1 MWVNSFSVCVHLDI
15 AIEHMYGEAG
25 DQEKPMICVPCEL
38 VAWYRRHNMLGLGI
52 QVMNINNNEMY
63 LLLFI

>member
-15 AIEHMYGEAG
+15 AIEYMHGEAG
-25 DQEKPMICVPCEL
+25 DEEKPMICVPCEL
-38 VAWYRRHNMLGLGI
+38 VAWHRRHNMLGI
-52 QVMNINNNEMY
+52 QVMNINNNDMY